1 MMTSREFYEA
11 IIKGEMTDEVVA
23 KATEEL
29 SKLDSRNSKRA
40 EAKFAK
46 RAIEYAPIEEAIMAL
61 LADGQTLTTTE
72 IASAVELDPRKVSP
86 RCKALVEAGRV
97 TEVDIKVPKVGMR
110 KGYHIV
116 G

>member
-1 MMTSREFYEA
+1 MTSREFYEA

-40 EAKFAK
+40 EAKSAK
-46 RAIEYAPIEEAIMAL
+46 RAIEYAPIEEAIIVAL
-61 LADGQTLTTTE
+61 SDGSTMTTAE
-72 IASAVELDPRKVSP
+72 IASMVEMSTAKVSP
-86 RCKALVEAGRV
+86 RCKALVESGKIA
-97 TEVDIKVPKVGMR
+97 EVDIKVPKVGMR

>member
-1 MMTSREFYEA
+1 MTSREFYEA

-40 EAKFAK
+40 EAKSAK
-46 RAIEYAPIEEAIMAL
+46 RAVEYAPIEEAIMAL

-72 IASAVELDPRKVSP
+72 VASAVGLDPRKVSP
-86 RCKALVEAGRV
+86 RCKALVEVGKIAEI
-97 TEVDIKVPKVGMR
+97 EVKVPKVGMR
-110 KGYHIV
+110 KAYHIV